1 MTVIHI
7 EHPVPNFDGWRKAFT
22 ADPIDRKS
30 SGVKKYRLYRSSTN
44 PNYVAIELEFDNLQ
58 DAENT
63 LSKLQVLWGNVEG
76 SIMTGPKAQIFEI
89 IETGS
94 V

>member
-7 EHPVPNFDGWRKAFT
+7 EHPVPNFEGWLKAFA

-44 PNYVAIELEFDNLQ
+44 SNYVAIELEFDNLP
-58 DAENT
+58 DAEKT
-63 LSKLQVLWGNVEG
+63 LSKLQVLWGKVEG
-76 SIMTGPKAQIFEI
+76 SIMTGPKAHIFEI
-89 IETGS
+89 IES
-94 V
+94 SIV